1 VSLSIRTRLTLSFA
15 AILLLILLILGI
27 VVDVGVQTAIH
38 AGVDYDLQV
47 RLNGLESFLQDRV
60 RRFPRE
66 RLNHQFS
73 EHSAL
78 RPGGDTFQV
87 SDQAGWIYQ
96 SENIRSLDLPME
108 HGGAPAGPVTRVLAN
123 VPVRVL
129 AAVVPV
135 NGQPYYVQLA
145 TTLSV
150 PYLAVDRFRRL
161 MLALIPVMLL
171 AASAGGFWQ
180 SRRAL
185 APVDRIIEEA
195 RSITLQNISRRLPVP
210 PTKDELQ
217 RLAHTLNDMMERLD
231 LAFQRIVQFT
241 ADASHELRAPIALIR
256 GTAEIALIERRDVKT
271 YRAALSDILAEAER
285 TTKLIEDLLA
295 LARADAG
302 SSHPTLVPIDLTEQ
316 LRTAC
321 QQGAMLAGAKR
332 IRFSQSIPE
341 AGAPALGDADTVRRL
356 FLTLIDNAVKYTPSG
371 GMVEVELAVRPI
383 QTEVMVRDSGIG
395 MADEDLDRIF
405 ERFYRADKARQ
416 RDSGGVG
423 LGLSIARWIADAHFA
438 QIQVE
443 SKLNSGSTFR
453 VLFPKPEFASS
464 QNGRI

>member
-1 VSLSIRTRLTLSFA
+1 MSLSIRTRLTLSYA
-15 AILLLILLILGI
+15 AILLVILLILGI
-27 VVDVGVQTAIH
+27 VVDVGMQTAIH
-38 AGVDYDLQV
+38 AGVDYELQV
-47 RLNGLESFLQDRV
+47 RLKGLESFLQDRV

-87 SDQAGWIYQ
+87 SDQSGWIYQ
-96 SENIRSLDLPME
+96 SENIRSLHLPME

-129 AAVVPV
+129 AAVVQV

-150 PYLAVDRFRRL
+150 PYLAMDRFRRL

-217 RLAHTLNDMMERLD
+217 RLAHTLNDMMERLE

-256 GTAEIALIERRDVKT
+256 GTAEVALIERRDVKT

-302 SSHPTLVPIDLTEQ
+302 SSRPTLVPIDLTEQ
-316 LRTAC
+316 LRTTC

-332 IRFSQSIPE
+332 IRFSQRIPE

-371 GMVEVELAVRPI
+371 GMVEVELAVGPV
-383 QTEVMVRDSGIG
+383 QTEVIVRDSGIG

-464 QNGRI
+464 QHGRI

>member
-15 AILLLILLILGI
+15 AILLVILLILGI

-47 RLNGLESFLQDRV
+47 RLKGLESFLQDRV

-87 SDQAGWIYQ
+87 SDQSGWIYQ
-96 SENIRSLDLPME
+96 SENIRSLHLPME
-108 HGGAPAGPVTRVLAN
+108 HGGAPAGPVTRVLVN

-129 AAVVPV
+129 ATVVQV

-150 PYLAVDRFRRL
+150 PYLAMDRFRRL

-185 APVDRIIEEA
+185 VPVDRIIEEA

-210 PTKDELQ
+210 STKDELQ
-217 RLAHTLNDMMERLD
+217 RLAHTLNDMMERLE
-231 LAFQRIVQFT
+231 LAFQRIAQFT

-256 GTAEIALIERRDVKT
+256 GTAEVALIERRDVKT

-302 SSHPTLVPIDLTEQ
+302 SSHPILVPIDLTEQ

-321 QQGAMLAGAKR
+321 QQGATLAGAKR
-332 IRFSQSIPE
+332 IRFLQSIPE

-371 GMVEVELAVRPI
+371 GMVEVELALRPV
-383 QTEVMVRDSGIG
+383 QTEVIVRDSGIG

-464 QNGRI
+464 QRGRI

>member
-1 VSLSIRTRLTLSFA
+1 VSLSIRTRLTLSYA
-15 AILLLILLILGI
+15 AILLVILLILGI
-27 VVDVGVQTAIH
+27 VVDAGVQAAIH
-38 AGVDYDLQV
+38 AGVDYDLQI
-47 RLNGLESFLQDRV
+47 RRQGLESFLRDRV

-87 SDQAGWIYQ
+87 SDQSGWIYQ
-96 SENIRSLDLPME
+96 SENIRSLHLPME
-108 HGGAPAGPVTRVLAN
+108 HGGSPAGPVTRVLAN
-123 VPVRVL
+123 IPVRVL
-129 AAVVPV
+129 AAVVQV
-135 NGQPYYVQLA
+135 NGRLYYVQLA

-150 PYLAVDRFRRL
+150 PYLAMDRFRRL

-217 RLAHTLNDMMERLD
+217 RLAHTLNDMMERLE

-256 GTAEIALIERRDVKT
+256 GTAEVALLEPRDVKS
-271 YRAALSDILAEAER
+271 YRAALSDILTEAER
-285 TTKLIEDLLA
+285 TTRLIENLLA

-302 SSHPTLVPIDLTEQ
+302 SSQPALVAIDLTEQ
-316 LRTAC
+316 LRTVC
-321 QQGAMLAGAKR
+321 RQGALLAGTKR
-332 IRFSQSIPE
+332 IRFSERIPQ

-356 FLTLIDNAVKYTPSG
+356 FFTLIDNAVKYTPPG
-371 GMVEVELAVRPI
+371 GLVEVELAVGPS
-383 QTEVMVRDSGIG
+383 QTEVTVRDSGIG

-423 LGLSIARWIADAHFA
+423 LGLSIARWIADAHSA
-438 QIQVE
+438 EIQVE

-464 QNGRI
+464 RHGRI